1 MSSGSLGGGS
11 FAAKGAEKLMD
22 KKVGKDTCCPS
33 LSFRMRLIGFGVCF
47 ILGKSPFLSFNT
59 NRRLYGADCSRFA
72 DGST

>member
-47 ILGKSPFLSFNT
+47 LLGKSKSQFNT
-59 NRRLYGADCSRFA
+59 NRCLYGVDCSSFA
-72 DGST
+72 YGST